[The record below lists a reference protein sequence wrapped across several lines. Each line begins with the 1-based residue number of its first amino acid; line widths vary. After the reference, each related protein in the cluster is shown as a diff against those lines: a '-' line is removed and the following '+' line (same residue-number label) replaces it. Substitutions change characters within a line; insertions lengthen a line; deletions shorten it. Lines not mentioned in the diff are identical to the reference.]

1 MVPLTSLPVML
12 SPFGSALFWIAAAAV
27 VIAQVMILRSTQRAF
42 RAGAQAP
49 VGPDKR
55 IEPMRRR
62 SQALEWAFAI
72 GPAIAVAFL
81 LFATWQ
87 AASRAPVIH
96 VDILEAPA
104 VSQAGPTP

>member
-1 MVPLTSLPVML
+1 ML

-27 VIAQVMILRSTQRAF
+27 VIAQVMILRSTRRAF
-42 RAGAQAP
+42 RAGAHPAP
-49 VGPDKR
+49 VGPDKK

-72 GPAIAVAFL
+72 GPAFAIAFL